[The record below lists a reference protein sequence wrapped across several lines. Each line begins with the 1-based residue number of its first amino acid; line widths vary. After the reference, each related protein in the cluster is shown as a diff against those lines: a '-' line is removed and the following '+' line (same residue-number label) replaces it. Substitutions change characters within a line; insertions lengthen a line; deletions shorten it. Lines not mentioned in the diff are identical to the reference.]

1 MYFSFL
7 KIENG
12 RMSLDTDAELHSRAI
27 TAIGDSLHSNNPSSL
42 SRRATVPPARILRQF
57 LNHEEQ
63 ARVVREIQN
72 AHYSNHSTAQND
84 WPALD
89 LEDLST
95 SRSSIKLPT
104 GVTGCGGDITAHW
117 PYCTAVTRRVFSML
131 AMEWSSSSAYSAT
144 DRQIWQCLSQPD
156 TPLTGLALLYG
167 PQASMSPHYD
177 SPTQPGQRSEW
188 LVMITVGLNVNFR
201 LQEQVHQ
208 LHSGDV
214 VVLDSM
220 RVLHGVESIAAT
232 GQDQNE
238 ALGLPPACRLGVL
251 LWQGKSP
258 VTVSDPEE
266 MDVADFSGMDA
277 LFQESDSPEDDA
289 RN

>member
-1 MYFSFL
+1 MFVSPL
-7 KIENG
+7 TLSKIENG
-12 RMSLDTDAELHSRAI
+12 LMSLYASVELHSQVI
-27 TAIGDSLHSNNPSSL
+27 TTIGDALLSDNSSSL
-42 SRRATVPPARILRQF
+42 SRRAAVPPARILRQF

-63 ARVVREIQN
+63 ARVVQEIHN
-72 AHYSNHSTAQND
+72 CHCSSHSAAHND
-84 WPALD
+84 WSALD

-95 SRSSIKLPT
+95 SRSSFKLST
-104 GVTGCGGDITAHW
+104 GVTECGGDITAHW
-117 PYCTAVTRRVFSML
+117 PYCTAVTRRVFDRL
-131 AMEWSSSSAYSAT
+131 DVEWRSSIAYSAT
-144 DRQIWQCLSQPD
+144 DRQIWQYLSQPD

-208 LHSGDV
+208 LKSGDV

-220 RVLHGVESIAAT
+220 RVLHGVESIVAT

-238 ALGLPPACRLGVL
+238 ALGLPPASRLGVL

-258 VTVSDPEE
+258 VAVSNQDKTE
-266 MDVADFSGMDA
+266 MTDFTGMDT
-277 LFQESDSPEDDA
+277 LFDA
-289 RN
+289 SN